1 MNYYFLAHARTPG
14 SKNGERKYQNEDGTW
29 TPLGLERRRAE
40 YAESRKMGR
49 VARVGKATV
58 GALGVAGAVGG
69 GVVGSVYAFKKGNT
83 GRAFEPGKDGKPS
96 PAEKVAKNV
105 GDGIEQTK
113 RMTDL
118 FEPKTK
124 RVYTDDL
131 SNAELE
137 RMIRR
142 MDLEKRYSDLS
153 RGSMEKGRDWV
164 STSISAAGALASLGI
179 ATAGIITAIKKM
191 KGTD

>member
-49 VARVGKATV
+49 GARLGRAAV

-69 GVVGSVYAFKKGNT
+69 GITGSVYAFQKGNT

-96 PAEKVAKNV
+96 PMEKVAKNV

-113 RMTDL
+113 KMTDL

-124 RVYTDDL
+124 RAYTDDL

-142 MDLEKRYSDLS
+142 MDLEKRYSELS
-153 RGSMEKGRDWV
+153 RSSQEKGRDWV
-164 STSISAAGALASLGI
+164 GTSIAAVGGLAAVAGAAAS
-179 ATAGIITAIKKM
+179 IITAIQKM
-191 KGTD
+191 RGKG